1 MNLYTITN
9 EYARLAAAYED
20 AQTDEERA
28 QFKQEPIVLEPWDPM
43 GSLAL

>member
-20 AQTDEERA
+20 AQTDEERTQA
-28 QFKQEPIVLEPWDPM
+28 SDALAALYVLIDEKKK
-43 GSLAL
+43 